1 MFIFL
6 QLDNE
11 LEFFHSVK
19 LVITLITSN
28 YLINNNTGG
37 NKGET
42 FKRAAC
48 QAWTVFKFRQGY
60 LELSLALLQHKA
72 TQLMLIGISIDT

>member
-6 QLDNE
+6 PLDNE

-19 LVITLITSN
+19 LMITLITINS
-28 YLINNNTGG
+28 LINNNIGG

-42 FKRAAC
+42 FKQAAF
-48 QAWTVFKFRQGY
+48 QAWTGFKCRQGY
-60 LELSLALLQHKA
+60 LELSLALLQCKA
-72 TQLMLIGISIDT
+72 TQLMFVGISK